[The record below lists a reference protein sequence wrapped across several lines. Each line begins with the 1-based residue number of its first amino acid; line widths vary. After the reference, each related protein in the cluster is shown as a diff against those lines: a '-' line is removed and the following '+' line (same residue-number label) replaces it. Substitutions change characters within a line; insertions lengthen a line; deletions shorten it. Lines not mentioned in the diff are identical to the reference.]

1 MKVLLFLLLS
11 TGLFAQQYAF
21 FEKSDSL
28 KAAFGSTAGDTV
40 SVYNLN
46 GQFKWVYISY
56 VDTNATSGAITDTVQ
71 VFVSSASSFGTAAAD
86 TAIWVRA
93 GLRAVLD
100 GQVYSVI
107 TNTATN
113 GIARSFLVNL
123 PRPGWVKIVLAN
135 ATYVSARRGKFVLRA
150 YNENY

>member
-11 TGLFAQQYAF
+11 TGLFAQQYGF

-28 KAAFGSTAGDTV
+28 KAAFGSTVGDTTYV
-40 SVYNLN
+40 LNLN
-46 GQFKWVYISY
+46 GQYKWVYISY

-71 VFVSSASSFGTAAAD
+71 VFVSSATD
-86 TAIWVRA
+86 TTIWLRA

-123 PRPGWVKIVLAN
+123 PRPGWIKLVLAN